1 MSWRTGRRLALVTVV
16 AGLPLGAVAAVT
28 LALVEDKSPGPVS
41 HTSPRRAGVFAAL
54 RSRPLREPRLPAKAF
69 CPDPS
74 RGAVGIPP
82 VIPGEHV
89 GLGTGAVHPVS
100 RGIPRFLDFFPPRK
114 GDPLAA
120 SLWRSNETMWL
131 SEPRYRGPVLV
142 RGGMVHG
149 SARVRFGAGL
159 RPEWE
164 LRLPAGAW
172 DEARGPVQIWGTTVR
187 PPSGWRLRR
196 ALTRVHGTADQGESC
211 YFFQVYGV
219 SLIETYL
226 VGVIIQP

>member
-1 MSWRTGRRLALVTVV
+1 MSRLTGRRLALVTMV
-16 AGLPLGAVAAVT
+16 ALLPLGAVAAVT
-28 LALVEDKSPGPVS
+28 LALVEHKSPGPGRHAS
-41 HTSPRRAGVFAAL
+41 RPGATVFAAL
-54 RSRPLREPRLPAKAF
+54 RSRPLRKPHLPAKAF

-74 RGAVGIPP
+74 RGAVGIPAA
-82 VIPGEHV
+82 IPGEHV

-142 RGGMVHG
+142 RGRMVHG
-149 SARVRFGAGL
+149 SARIGFGADL
-159 RPEWE
+159 RPKWE
-164 LRLPAGAW
+164 LHLPAGAW
-172 DEARGPVQIWGTTVR
+172 GKAKGPVHIWGTTVR
-187 PPSGWRLRR
+187 PPNGWRLRK
-196 ALTRVHGTADQGESC
+196 ALTRVRGTADQGESC
-211 YFFQVYGV
+211 YFFQVDGV
-219 SLIETYL
+219 SFSDTIL